1 MIELYHST
9 HSTCSQKVRL
19 CLAEKGIAWTGHHLN
34 LRRFDQLKPE
44 FLILNPAGMVPVLV
58 DGNWTLNESRVI
70 NEYLEDAYPQVRLAP
85 ADPKARARMRL
96 WTRYS
101 DDVAT
106 DAVKLPSFV
115 KNVQPALQKMTADEV
130 QAMVARIPDAKV
142 RERWM
147 KAVTEGVSAADLK
160 PSVDRLTAMVE
171 RMDRALADGPWLAG
185 DEYSLADI
193 DMAPFV
199 QRLVRVE
206 LYHLVEARPRVSDW
220 YARITSRPAYALAM
234 PPAGSES
241 VQPDDK

>member
-1 MIELYHST
+1 MIALYHST

-19 CLAEKGIAWTGHHLN
+19 CLAEKGIVWTGHHLN

-44 FLILNPAGMVPVLV
+44 FLALNPAGMVPVLV
-58 DGNWTLNESRVI
+58 DGGWTLNESRII
-70 NEYLEDAYPQVRLAP
+70 NEYLEDAYPEVRLAP
-85 ADPKARARMRL
+85 AEPRARARMHL

-115 KNVQPALQKMTADEV
+115 KNVQPALQKMSPAEV
-130 QAMVARIPDAKV
+130 RTMVGKIPDAKV
-142 RERWM
+142 RKRWM

-206 LYHLVEARPRVSDW
+206 LFHLVEARPRVNDW
-220 YARITSRPAYALAM
+220 YARIASRPAYARAM
-234 PPAGSES
+234 PPAGSEG
-241 VQPDDK
+241 VQPDEK